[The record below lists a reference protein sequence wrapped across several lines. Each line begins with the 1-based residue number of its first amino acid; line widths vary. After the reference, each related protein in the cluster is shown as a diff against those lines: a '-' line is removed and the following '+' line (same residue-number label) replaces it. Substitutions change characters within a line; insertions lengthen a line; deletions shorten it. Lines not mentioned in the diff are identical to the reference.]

1 MSQFSRLRIINNR
14 VTEFTIN
21 NYFIEPNTEIN
32 VEMTTKF
39 LGIDDQSD
47 IVTLEMVIV
56 LSEKESDNE
65 NDLYLHLRQETDFDC
80 SSLEGDKD
88 QIINE
93 YGINKIS
100 IAFPYIRSYITSVTA
115 LGGANPVTIPIMNIM
130 SIFSNEE

>member
-32 VEMTTKF
+32 VEMTPIF
-39 LGIDDQSD
+39 LGNDDQSD

-65 NDLYLHLRQETDFDC
+65 NGLYLHLRQETDFDC
-80 SSLEGDKD
+80 SSLEGDKN

-93 YGINKIS
+93 YGINMIS

>member
-39 LGIDDQSD
+39 LGNDDQSD

-65 NDLYLHLRQETDFDC
+65 NDLYLHLR
-80 SSLEGDKD
+80 
-88 QIINE
+88 
-93 YGINKIS
+93 
-100 IAFPYIRSYITSVTA
+100 
-115 LGGANPVTIPIMNIM
+115 
-130 SIFSNEE
+130 